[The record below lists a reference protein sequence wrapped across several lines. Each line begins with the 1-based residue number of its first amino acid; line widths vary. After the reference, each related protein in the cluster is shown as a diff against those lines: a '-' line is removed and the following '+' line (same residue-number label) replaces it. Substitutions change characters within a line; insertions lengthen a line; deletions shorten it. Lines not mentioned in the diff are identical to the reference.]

1 MKQVLFIC
9 CTFFLLVGIVGCS
22 NAQSDAVKQ
31 AELIK
36 ETVKKNSP
44 GSIPTSATGHYM
56 TGKID
61 GKAWAASYMMPY
73 TDVSGSYIYIAG
85 ENEGDDI
92 NFQLWKRGLAVG
104 KKIDFSED
112 HAANLNLK
120 DVPAFFGG
128 RSGYVEITKMDDKWM
143 EGTFQFN
150 ATSHSS
156 DKKVTV
162 TNGRFR
168 IAIVP
173 GLR

>member
-1 MKQVLFIC
+1 MKQILFIAC
-9 CTFFLLVGIVGCS
+9 SIFLLTVVTSCN

-36 ETVKKNSP
+36 KTVKENSP
-44 GSIPTSATGHYM
+44 GTIPTSAAGHYM
-56 TGKID
+56 TAKID
-61 GKAWAASYMMPY
+61 GKEWSAAAMMPY
-73 TDVSGSYIYIAG
+73 TDVNGSYLYIVG
-85 ENEGDDI
+85 ENDGDDI
-92 NFQLWKRGLAVG
+92 NFQLWKRGIEVG
-104 KKIDFSED
+104 KKTEFSED

-120 DVPAFFGG
+120 DVSAFFGG
-128 RSGYVEITKMDDKWM
+128 YAGFVEITKMDDKWV

-150 ATSHSS
+150 ASSHSS

-162 TNGRFR
+162 TDGHFR